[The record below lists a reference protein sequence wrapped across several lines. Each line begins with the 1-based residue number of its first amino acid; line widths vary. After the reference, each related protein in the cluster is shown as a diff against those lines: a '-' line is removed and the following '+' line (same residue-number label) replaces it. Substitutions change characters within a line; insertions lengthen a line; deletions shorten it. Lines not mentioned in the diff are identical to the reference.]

1 MRSPRRHLRES
12 SVRNGAWN
20 GKVPRRPMMAVLRG
34 MITKKFSGAA
44 MILTLGLCA
53 PCLAQDQSEGLT
65 RDKSPPPADKLYEDN
80 LRLPDDADKLFLPDD
95 AYLHWPLPAG
105 EEAYGRIDGMAMKNR
120 IPEITAI
127 SRKSRDDGNQ
137 FWGRIAGTVYD
148 RMIED
153 WVEKQFRDIGLEQVR
168 QQELEMS
175 PLWYPNSW
183 EASFRVGDAVTKLK
197 TTFPITDTVGTGA
210 NAVEAPAIWLG
221 LGTPADF
228 RDRDVRGK
236 AVLLYS
242 TPTPGGRDHTARWSG
257 SMMRANKAGAAMVLI
272 VMDIPG
278 DVTTEPEAGQGTTVP
293 TLTISMKEGTAIREA
308 IESGK
313 DVTLRLRADIE
324 RKSGLKTANV
334 WGVLPGMTSENILIM
349 AHTDAMFDGALDN
362 ASGIVMLME
371 IARYYAA
378 IPKEQR
384 RRTITF
390 VTTPDHHHG
399 AAGIKW
405 INQNMRDFLAKTALI
420 VNCEHPSQTQTYR
433 LGSGLMT
440 STTTSARRWF
450 IGGSEA
456 LRRVV
461 LSSMRTF
468 GVAVYAR
475 PEGRPGGELQHV
487 YKSAPSFHVIDHVF
501 YHSDADTADL
511 VPAWGIE
518 AVTRAY
524 LKIIDSVNKMEIK
537 ELVAANAAGEPG
549 R

>member
-1 MRSPRRHLRES
+1 MKTF
-12 SVRNGAWN
+12 SVA
-20 GKVPRRPMMAVLRG
+20 AVLLAFG
-34 MITKKFSGAA
+34 VAV
-44 MILTLGLCA
+44 GLA
-53 PCLAQDQSEGLT
+53 TPCFAQAQTEGLT
-65 RDKSPPPADKLYEDN
+65 KDTSPPPPNKIYEND
-80 LRLPDDADKLFLPDD
+80 LRLPDDGAKLFLPDE
-95 AYLHWPLPAG
+95 AYLHWPLPPG
-105 EEAYGRIDGMAMKNR
+105 EEAYADVDGMVMKR
-120 IPEITAI
+120 QIPDITAI

-137 FWGRIAGTVYD
+137 FWGRIAGTPSD
-148 RMIED
+148 RMIQD
-153 WVEKQFRDIGLEQVR
+153 WVAGQFRAIGLEQVR
-168 QQELEMS
+168 RQEIDMS

-183 EASFRVGDAVTKLK
+183 EASLVVGDAVTPLR
-197 TTFPITDTVGTGA
+197 TTFPITDTVGTG
-210 NAVEAPAIWLG
+210 NKTIEAPAIWLG

-242 TPTPGGRDHTARWSG
+242 NPTPGGRDHFARWSG

-278 DVTTEPEAGQGTTVP
+278 NVTTEPEAGAGTTVP

-308 IESGK
+308 IEAGK

-334 WGVLPGMTSENILIM
+334 WGILPGMTDENILIM

-362 ASGIVMLME
+362 ASGIVMLLE
-371 IARYYAA
+371 IARHYATL
-378 IPKEQR
+378 PKEQR

-399 AAGIKW
+399 ASGIKW
-405 INQNMRDFLAKTALI
+405 ISQNMRDFLDRTALI

-440 STTTSARRWF
+440 STETSARRWF
-450 IGGSEA
+450 VGGSEA
-456 LRRVV
+456 LRRIV
-461 LSSMRTF
+461 LGSMKEF

-475 PEGRPGGELQHV
+475 PEGRPGGELQHI
-487 YKSAPSFHVIDHVF
+487 YTRAPSFHVIDHIF
-501 YHSDADTADL
+501 YHSDADTVDL

-524 LKIIDSVNKMEIK
+524 LKIIDTANKMEIS
-537 ELVAANAAGEPG
+537 ELAGAKVEIAK
-549 R
+549 

>member
-1 MRSPRRHLRES
+1 
-12 SVRNGAWN
+12 
-20 GKVPRRPMMAVLRG
+20 
-34 MITKKFSGAA
+34 
-44 MILTLGLCA
+44 
-53 PCLAQDQSEGLT
+53 
-65 RDKSPPPADKLYEDN
+65 
-80 LRLPDDADKLFLPDD
+80 
-95 AYLHWPLPAG
+95 
-105 EEAYGRIDGMAMKNR
+105 
-120 IPEITAI
+120 
-127 SRKSRDDGNQ
+127 
-137 FWGRIAGTVYD
+137 
-148 RMIED
+148 
-153 WVEKQFRDIGLEQVR
+153 
-168 QQELEMS
+168 MS

-183 EASFRVGDAVTKLK
+183 EASLVAGDVVTPLK
-197 TTFPITDTVGTGA
+197 TTFPITDTVGTGGKPI
-210 NAVEAPAIWLG
+210 EAPAIWLG

-228 RDRDVRGK
+228 KDRDVRGK

-242 TPTPGGRDHTARWSG
+242 NPTPGGRDHFALWSG
-257 SMMRANKAGAAMVLI
+257 SMMRANKAGAAFVLI

-278 DVTTEPEAGQGTTVP
+278 NITTEPEAGAGTIVP

-308 IESGK
+308 IEVGK

-324 RKSGLKTANV
+324 RKTGLRTANV
-334 WGVLPGMTSENILIM
+334 WGVLPGATDENILVM

-362 ASGIVMLME
+362 ASGIVMLLE
-371 IARYYAA
+371 IARHYAA
-378 IPKEQR
+378 IPQAQR

-399 AAGIKW
+399 ASGVKW
-405 INQNMRDFLAKTALI
+405 INENMREFLDRTALI

-450 IGGSEA
+450 VGGSEA

-461 LSSMRTF
+461 LSSTKEF

-475 PEGRPGGELQHV
+475 PEGRPGGELQHL
-487 YKSAPSFHVIDHVF
+487 YTRAPSFHVIDHIF

-524 LKIIDSVNKMEIK
+524 LKIIDSANKMEIS
-537 ELVAANAAGEPG
+537 ELAAPRNAVESSK
-549 R
+549 